1 MGEKEL
7 AASSTE
13 LMPGAREVGP
23 AGATASAPSDA
34 PRMAAPASGDGGGA
48 PEPEETAIV
57 KSKSNITNN

>member
-7 AASSTE
+7 AASSSE
-13 LMPGAREVGP
+13 LMPGARAVAP
-23 AGATASAPSDA
+23 AGATASAPGNA
-34 PRMAAPASGDGGGA
+34 PRMSASSPGDDGGA